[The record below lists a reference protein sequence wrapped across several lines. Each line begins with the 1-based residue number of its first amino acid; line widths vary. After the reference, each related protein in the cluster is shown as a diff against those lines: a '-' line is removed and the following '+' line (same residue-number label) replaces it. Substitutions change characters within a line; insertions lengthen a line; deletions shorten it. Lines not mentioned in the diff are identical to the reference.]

1 MNLYNDLLQSLPGMT
16 VGAEDREVTG
26 EEAVLSLP
34 LELYSDSVSSQLLA
48 ARDNLLSAL
57 YKFALNKVAADIR
70 AAAYAYGLIRKSSEI
85 VQLHQLYSQFKNIG

>member
-1 MNLYNDLLQSLPGMT
+1 MT

-48 ARDNLLSAL
+48 ARDNLLYAL
-57 YKFALNKVAADIR
+57 YKFALYKFALDKVAANIR
-70 AAAYAYGLIRKSSEI
+70 AAADAYGLIRN
-85 VQLHQLYSQFKNIG
+85 LLN